1 MYIREKFVNNETF
14 VCKSGDDIIWV
25 KLDKTI
31 LSLNSDLYICLC
43 YVTPDDSSRQSLI
56 ETNIFDRLM
65 ESMVSVE
72 NKTQNNC
79 NFLICGDFNSRSSD
93 NPDFVIDD
101 DPTHISVLPDDYT
114 PDNFMQRFSE
124 DQGHTNNNG
133 LYLLDFCK
141 QTGMRIMNGRVGEDY
156 GIGKYTFVGHR
167 GCSVVDYVLA
177 KPELFDFITHFKVHE
192 PNILSDHCL
201 LTFSFEFGVIEE
213 VNMQSDRNENV
224 KGKYKWK
231 KELKKEFID
240 EIENDITTKKL
251 SSLNEKISDCINSD
265 QIKYCL
271 SELVEILDTAAKPF
285 FKKTQKSSDLVQ
297 NIPNGK
303 EKPWYTNECHDK
315 RFTFLYML
323 DKYRD
328 SNSEQNRKNMAKA
341 RSEYKTLLRKCRY
354 KHDKNNTDKL
364 ICAKFKNAKEYWN
377 MLKELSHV
385 KPANI
390 PLSSFEQYFKA
401 VNNPT
406 DPFYIPDE
414 DVLYFNEQYAKNEF
428 DIIFDELNL
437 DFTQEEVLNAIKQL
451 KLNKSGGP
459 DYLINEFLIYGKHIF
474 TNTLCKLFNK
484 IFETGCFPD
493 EWTEGFIIPL
503 HKKGSLTDVGNYRGI
518 TLLSILGKLF
528 TRVLNNRLKDW
539 AENYHLLIEAQ
550 AGFRAGMSTTDNI
563 FVLHGVISHLI
574 NQGKKL
580 YCAFV
585 DFTKAFDYVVRE
597 NLWYKMI
604 KYGIR
609 GKILN
614 VIKSMYSSVKSRV
627 KYNNQLGNNFY
638 CGLGVRQGECLSPL
652 LFSLFLN
659 DIEEHFIQAGMEGI
673 DIITVKMFM
682 LLYADDIV
690 LFGNSAEQL
699 QDSLNLLSNYCKR
712 WKLTVNINKTKVMV
726 FRKGG
731 ALPRNLTFLYNGN
744 ELEIVRNFKY
754 LGIIFTAGGSFS
766 ETQNTLSGQAQ
777 KAIFKINKYLYRFTF
792 ISPKHKLELFDKLVT
807 PILNYGSEV
816 WGFIQG
822 NAIERVHLQFC
833 KQLLGVKKTTQNDFV
848 YGELGRTTLITKR
861 YLNIVKYW
869 FKILASGDRKYIN
882 IVYRMMLRDMDL
894 KRNSVNWASLI
905 KHLLMSL
912 GFYDVWLAQGVGD
925 YNVFILTL
933 KQRLSDN
940 FIQNWHSRLES
951 SSRATFYSS
960 VAIFQLQPYLEKINV
975 VKFQK
980 AVSRLRVA
988 SHRLEIEAGRWAR
1001 PNRIPINDRICR
1013 VCKVLEDEY
1022 HFVIECRLYEEL
1034 RNKHIPKY
1042 YWLRPSM
1049 LKFVQLMKSDKV
1061 KLIRNVSQYI
1071 LHAFKLRSEIMYRA

>member
-1 MYIREKFVNNETF
+1 
-14 VCKSGDDIIWV
+14 
-25 KLDKTI
+25 
-31 LSLNSDLYICLC
+31 
-43 YVTPDDSSRQSLI
+43 
-56 ETNIFDRLM
+56 
-65 ESMVSVE
+65 
-72 NKTQNNC
+72 
-79 NFLICGDFNSRSSD
+79 
-93 NPDFVIDD
+93 
-101 DPTHISVLPDDYT
+101 
-114 PDNFMQRFSE
+114 
-124 DQGHTNNNG
+124 
-133 LYLLDFCK
+133 
-141 QTGMRIMNGRVGEDY
+141 
-156 GIGKYTFVGHR
+156 
-167 GCSVVDYVLA
+167 
-177 KPELFDFITHFKVHE
+177 
-192 PNILSDHCL
+192 
-201 LTFSFEFGVIEE
+201 
-213 VNMQSDRNENV
+213 
-224 KGKYKWK
+224 
-231 KELKKEFID
+231 
-240 EIENDITTKKL
+240 
-251 SSLNEKISDCINSD
+251 
-265 QIKYCL
+265 
-271 SELVEILDTAAKPF
+271 
-285 FKKTQKSSDLVQ
+285 
-297 NIPNGK
+297 
-303 EKPWYTNECHDK
+303 
-315 RFTFLYML
+315 ML

-328 SNSEQNRKNMAKA
+328 SNNEQNRKNMAKA

-627 KYNNQLGNNFY
+627 KYNNELGNEFY

-673 DIITVKMFM
+673 DIIMVKMFM

-777 KAIFKINKYLYRFTF
+777 KAIFKMNKYLYRFTF

-894 KRNSVNWASLI
+894 KPNSVNWASLI

-912 GFYDVWLAQGVGD
+912 GFYDVWLAQGVED
-925 YNVFILTL
+925 YNVFILAL

-1013 VCKVLEDEY
+1013 VCNVLEDEY

>member
-1 MYIREKFVNNETF
+1 M
-14 VCKSGDDIIWV
+14 
-25 KLDKTI
+25 
-31 LSLNSDLYICLC
+31 
-43 YVTPDDSSRQSLI
+43 
-56 ETNIFDRLM
+56 
-65 ESMVSVE
+65 
-72 NKTQNNC
+72 
-79 NFLICGDFNSRSSD
+79 
-93 NPDFVIDD
+93 
-101 DPTHISVLPDDYT
+101 
-114 PDNFMQRFSE
+114 
-124 DQGHTNNNG
+124 
-133 LYLLDFCK
+133 
-141 QTGMRIMNGRVGEDY
+141 
-156 GIGKYTFVGHR
+156 
-167 GCSVVDYVLA
+167 
-177 KPELFDFITHFKVHE
+177 
-192 PNILSDHCL
+192 
-201 LTFSFEFGVIEE
+201 
-213 VNMQSDRNENV
+213 
-224 KGKYKWK
+224 
-231 KELKKEFID
+231 
-240 EIENDITTKKL
+240 
-251 SSLNEKISDCINSD
+251 
-265 QIKYCL
+265 
-271 SELVEILDTAAKPF
+271 
-285 FKKTQKSSDLVQ
+285 
-297 NIPNGK
+297 
-303 EKPWYTNECHDK
+303 
-315 RFTFLYML
+315 
-323 DKYRD
+323 
-328 SNSEQNRKNMAKA
+328 
-341 RSEYKTLLRKCRY
+341 
-354 KHDKNNTDKL
+354 
-364 ICAKFKNAKEYWN
+364 
-377 MLKELSHV
+377 
-385 KPANI
+385 
-390 PLSSFEQYFKA
+390 
-401 VNNPT
+401 
-406 DPFYIPDE
+406 
-414 DVLYFNEQYAKNEF
+414 
-428 DIIFDELNL
+428 
-437 DFTQEEVLNAIKQL
+437 
-451 KLNKSGGP
+451 
-459 DYLINEFLIYGKHIF
+459 
-474 TNTLCKLFNK
+474 
-484 IFETGCFPD
+484 
-493 EWTEGFIIPL
+493 

-627 KYNNQLGNNFY
+627 KYNNQLGNEFY

-712 WKLTVNINKTKVMV
+712 WKLNVNINKTKVMV

-777 KAIFKINKYLYRFTF
+777 KAIFKMNKYLYRFTF

-940 FIQNWHSRLES
+940 SIQNWHSRLES

>member
-1 MYIREKFVNNETF
+1 
-14 VCKSGDDIIWV
+14 
-25 KLDKTI
+25 
-31 LSLNSDLYICLC
+31 
-43 YVTPDDSSRQSLI
+43 
-56 ETNIFDRLM
+56 
-65 ESMVSVE
+65 
-72 NKTQNNC
+72 
-79 NFLICGDFNSRSSD
+79 
-93 NPDFVIDD
+93 
-101 DPTHISVLPDDYT
+101 
-114 PDNFMQRFSE
+114 
-124 DQGHTNNNG
+124 
-133 LYLLDFCK
+133 
-141 QTGMRIMNGRVGEDY
+141 
-156 GIGKYTFVGHR
+156 
-167 GCSVVDYVLA
+167 
-177 KPELFDFITHFKVHE
+177 
-192 PNILSDHCL
+192 
-201 LTFSFEFGVIEE
+201 
-213 VNMQSDRNENV
+213 
-224 KGKYKWK
+224 
-231 KELKKEFID
+231 
-240 EIENDITTKKL
+240 
-251 SSLNEKISDCINSD
+251 
-265 QIKYCL
+265 
-271 SELVEILDTAAKPF
+271 
-285 FKKTQKSSDLVQ
+285 
-297 NIPNGK
+297 
-303 EKPWYTNECHDK
+303 
-315 RFTFLYML
+315 
-323 DKYRD
+323 
-328 SNSEQNRKNMAKA
+328 MAKA

-627 KYNNQLGNNFY
+627 KYNNQLGNEFY

-777 KAIFKINKYLYRFTF
+777 KAIFKMNKYLYRFTF

-807 PILNYGSEV
+807 PILGSEV

-1022 HFVIECRLYEEL
+1022 HFVIKCRLYEEL

-1071 LHAFKLRSEIMYRA
+1071 SHAFKLRSEIMYRA